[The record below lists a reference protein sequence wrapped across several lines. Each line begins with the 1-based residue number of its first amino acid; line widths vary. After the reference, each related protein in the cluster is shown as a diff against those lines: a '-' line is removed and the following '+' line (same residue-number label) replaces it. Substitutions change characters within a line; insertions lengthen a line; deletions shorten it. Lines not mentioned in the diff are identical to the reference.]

1 MARSG
6 GSNEMQS
13 GELMHED
20 FSDMVVETAIKSIK
34 EVAEPAVRLY
44 LDRTLCRALRL
55 KLYSELQ
62 RYVSW
67 DGFNENTV
75 EGYRGTFTKS
85 LGGGPKQLQ
94 CVWWVCM
101 AGQNPLRCACC

>member
-20 FSDMVVETAIKSIK
+20 FSDMVVATAIKSIK

-67 DGFNENTV
+67 DGFNENAV
-75 EGYRGTFTKS
+75 EGYRGTFTRS
-85 LGGGPKQLQ
+85 VLTSWGGGPNN
-94 CVWWVCM
+94 CNVFGGFVW
-101 AGQNPLRCACC
+101 RDRTI